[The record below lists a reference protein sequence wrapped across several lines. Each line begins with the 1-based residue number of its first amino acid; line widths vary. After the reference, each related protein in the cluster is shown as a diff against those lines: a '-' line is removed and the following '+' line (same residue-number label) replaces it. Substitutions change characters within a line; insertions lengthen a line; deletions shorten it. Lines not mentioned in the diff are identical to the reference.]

1 MADIDIKGIDGV
13 LETLKKLP
21 RDVAASSQ
29 GGMVNLS
36 MRKGARLIQAKQKIL
51 LQAAI
56 DRNGS
61 ESTGLLMKNLQIK
74 RGKANNGHKLVLTVR
89 RKSYPKKEGQA
100 KAATTR
106 QTAQLMEYGS
116 SHQPA
121 QPWIRPAFSSTAP
134 KAITT
139 ITDDLKKRVDKAAQ
153 KYLSEGK

>member
-1 MADIDIKGIDGV
+1 MADIDIKGIDNV
-13 LETLKKLP
+13 LNTLNKLP
-21 RDVAASSQ
+21 RDVASSSQ

-36 MRKGARLIQAKQKIL
+36 MRKGARLIQAKQKVM
-51 LQAAI
+51 LQASI
-56 DRNGS
+56 DKNGS

-74 RGKANNGHKLVLTVR
+74 RGRTNNGHKLVLTVR
-89 RKSYPKKEGQA
+89 RKSYPKKEGQK

-116 SHQPA
+116 SHQPE
-121 QPWIRPAFSSTAP
+121 QPWVRPAFVATASTSIA
-134 KAITT
+134 T